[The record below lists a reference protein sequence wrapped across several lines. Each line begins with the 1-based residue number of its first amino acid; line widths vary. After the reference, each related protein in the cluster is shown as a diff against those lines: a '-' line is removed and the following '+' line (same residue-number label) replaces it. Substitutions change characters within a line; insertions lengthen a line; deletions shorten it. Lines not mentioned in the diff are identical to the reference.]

1 MQHSASLRLLWTA
14 VVPVASGSL
23 PRTEGS
29 LKLLFPLQRSAF
41 PECRLWASLPS
52 SRGSTSPSRLFAMCP
67 TRKRGLCKSTSPRWP
82 LMSPCSKQG
91 LSVQNGIYCRL
102 KKSSRKRKKGERA
115 QHVYL
120 EVLNMRNDSN
130 LLQISKPN
138 SQNKGAGWLS
148 KKTVEK
154 EPSKEKPFITACS
167 SRQRVFQAS
176 APASWSMWVD
186 LFC

>member
-1 MQHSASLRLLWTA
+1 
-14 VVPVASGSL
+14 
-23 PRTEGS
+23 
-29 LKLLFPLQRSAF
+29 
-41 PECRLWASLPS
+41 
-52 SRGSTSPSRLFAMCP
+52 
-67 TRKRGLCKSTSPRWP
+67 
-82 LMSPCSKQG
+82 
-91 LSVQNGIYCRL
+91 
-102 KKSSRKRKKGERA
+102 
-115 QHVYL
+115 
-120 EVLNMRNDSN
+120 MRNDSN